1 MAQNQYLYFDTANY
15 PAGLHIYHIVDYII
29 TQSAA
34 VSQLLIV
41 VFKLKITPIPHTQQ
55 T

>member
-1 MAQNQYLYFDTANY
+1 MAQNKHLYFDTVNY

-29 TQSAA
+29 PQSAA
-34 VSQLLIV
+34 ILQLLIV
-41 VFKLKITPIPHTQQ
+41 VFKLKMTPIPHTQQ